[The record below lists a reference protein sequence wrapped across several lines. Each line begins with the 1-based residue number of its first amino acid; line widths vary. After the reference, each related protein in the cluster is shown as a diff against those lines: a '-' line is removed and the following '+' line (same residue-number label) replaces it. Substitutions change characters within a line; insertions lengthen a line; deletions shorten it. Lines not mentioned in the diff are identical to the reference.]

1 MSPESASEPLDP
13 ELRFDDAPGDV
24 AIAPACARC
33 SQGIDAEYYEV
44 GGAIVCPACKPALEA
59 EANAGSAGG
68 RLSRALLYGLGG
80 AAAGAA
86 LYYAIV
92 ALTGYEIGLVA
103 IAVGWMVGRAV
114 QLGSRHRG
122 GRVYQAIAVGLTYI
136 AIVSTYVPY
145 IIDAMEETPAAS
157 ATAGDSTSVA
167 NLLAPAESA
176 ADDAPAV
183 SDAAADGTTEA
194 SAGVGIVQ
202 LVMGVGILLL
212 IAMAAPF
219 LAGLENIIGLLII
232 GFALWQA
239 WQMNRRVPLVITG
252 PYAVGGT
259 RTITPQES

>member
-1 MSPESASEPLDP
+1 MSPESASEPVEP
-13 ELRFDDAPGDV
+13 ELRFDDVPGGVAAAPS
-24 AIAPACARC
+24 CARC
-33 SQGIDAEYYEV
+33 AQGIDAEYYEV
-44 GGAIVCPACKPALEA
+44 GGAIVCPACKSALEA

-157 ATAGDSTSVA
+157 ASAGDSTSVA
-167 NLLAPAESA
+167 NRLARPESAEDAAPAL
-176 ADDAPAV
+176 

-194 SAGVGIVQ
+194 SAGFGIAQ

-239 WQMNRRVPLVITG
+239 WQMNRRAPLVITG
-252 PYAVGGT
+252 PYAVGGP